1 MSAHCVEEEDPMS
14 RHAGSFTAGIF
25 AGALCLAANL
35 SLSALAASASPP
47 DFASNPSVGWF
58 AFSRQFIPPTSG
70 PGPVR
75 PDPAHPLVSNDEFRV
90 SGRQATFP
98 MGDPNSE
105 ILQPWAKEV
114 IRKRN
119 ERVLSGKPAYSMH
132 ASCYPVGV
140 TQFLLLPM
148 TIPMYIVQGP
158 KEVVMILEDF
168 ADVRRIYLTDKHP
181 ANVKPSWYGD
191 SIGHYEGDTL
201 VVDTI
206 GFNGKTFVDQ
216 FDTPHTTQ
224 LHIVERFHLIDGG
237 RTLEV
242 NVHVE
247 DPGAFTTPWNAIQRY
262 RRFEQTVAG
271 SSIAKLPMLATP
283 EDGPLIEAICAENPN
298 SLMGLDALP
307 VPQTAKPDF

>member
-1 MSAHCVEEEDPMS
+1 MS
-14 RHAGSFTAGIF
+14 RHAGSFGAGIF
-25 AGALCLAANL
+25 GAFCLAA
-35 SLSALAASASPP
+35 SLSVLALAAGASPP

-168 ADVRRIYLTDKHP
+168 ADLRLV
-181 ANVKPSWYGD
+181 ANERSVSVD
-191 SIGHYEGDTL
+191 SEREAS
-201 VVDTI
+201 
-206 GFNGKTFVDQ
+206 Q
-216 FDTPHTTQ
+216 
-224 LHIVERFHLIDGG
+224 IVEWIEERLI
-237 RTLEV
+237 RE
-242 NVHVE
+242 
-247 DPGAFTTPWNAIQRY
+247 
-262 RRFEQTVAG
+262 
-271 SSIAKLPMLATP
+271 
-283 EDGPLIEAICAENPN
+283 
-298 SLMGLDALP
+298 
-307 VPQTAKPDF
+307 